1 MNEKRYLKTFIVFL
15 KKNNVYESFLRNLS
29 KGKEYRKF
37 YGEEADETKYIINKI
52 KTNPRNLLVNA
63 FNWDDGD
70 DDIDWMT
77 VSWEWDDYVSDLNRK
92 FFKKN

>member
-1 MNEKRYLKTFIVFL
+1 MKNKLYLKFFILFL
-15 KKNNVYESFLRNLS
+15 KKHNVYEPFLENLS

-37 YGEEADETKYIINKI
+37 YGEEEDETKYIINKI
-52 KTNPRNLLVNA
+52 KTHPWNLLVDA
-63 FNWDDGD
+63 FIWD

-77 VSWEWDDYVSDLNRK
+77 ISWGWDDYVSDLNRK